1 MAFGALCLVPPLV
14 VIVLAILI
22 RRAFEP
28 LLIGCLVGFIIIKPT
43 DFPSNFIDSLKK
55 ALQHEDMVWI
65 ILVCGLYGSL
75 IHLIIQSGG
84 VFAFGN
90 YVLKYVKSR
99 RSALL
104 TSWFLGLFIFIDD
117 YMSALA
123 TGVTMRKI
131 TDNYRI
137 SREMLAFQVNAMAA
151 PICVLIPMSTWSIYV
166 GKLLEDNQVVAKGD
180 GFSGFLCTIPFMFY
194 PWVTVLIAL
203 LVALGKFPLFQKLK
217 LAEQRA
223 LETGVLSPPNSVM
236 SAVSDVPTDLSKAKP
251 IYFFLP
257 LSILIAATL
266 WLDKDALKGVLVG
279 VSFTFFYYW
288 LSGVMR
294 FSDIT
299 DGIFEGFKSMVFA
312 LAILTMS
319 YVLKRVGDEMGLTPY
334 VIESVKPILSKGL
347 LPMMIFISLSFI
359 SYTTASS
366 WGLYAV
372 AIPIVVPLAQ
382 ALGANV
388 WVSLAAVIS
397 SGAFGSHASFYSD
410 VTVLTSS
417 STECNNMELSLSA
430 LPFNL
435 VAMAVA
441 ALLFLASGFYF

>member
-1 MAFGALCLVPPLV
+1 MTFGALCLLPPLV

-28 LLIGCLVGFIIIKPT
+28 LLIGCLVGFVLIKPT
-43 DFPSNFIDSLKK
+43 DFPGNFIEALKK
-55 ALQHEDMVWI
+55 SLQHEDMVWI

-104 TSWFLGLFIFIDD
+104 TTWFLGIFIFIDD

-166 GKLLEDNQVVAKGD
+166 GKLLEDNKVVAAGD
-180 GFSGFLCTIPFMFY
+180 GFSGFLMIIPFMFY
-194 PWVTVLIAL
+194 PWAVVIVAL
-203 LVALGKFPLFQKLK
+203 LVALGKFPLFNKLK
-217 LAEQRA
+217 MAEKRA
-223 LETGVLSPPNSVM
+223 LETGVLSPPNSVKAAI
-236 SAVSDVPTDLSKAKP
+236 SEVPSDLSKAQP

-257 LSILIAATL
+257 LLVVIAATL
-266 WLDKDALKGVLVG
+266 LLQKDALKGVLVG

-288 LSGVMR
+288 LSGVMK
-294 FSDIT
+294 FTDIT

-319 YVLKRVGDEMGLTPY
+319 YVLKRVGDEMGLTQF
-334 VIESVKPILSKGL
+334 VIESVKPHLSKGL
-347 LPMMIFISLSFI
+347 LPMALFLSLSFI

-372 AIPIVVPLAQ
+372 AIPIIIPLTQ
-382 ALGANV
+382 ALGGNV

-397 SGAFGSHASFYSD
+397 SGAFGSHSSFYSD

-417 STECNNMELSLSA
+417 STECNNMELSLAA

-435 VAMAVA
+435 VSMAIA
-441 ALLFLASGFYF
+441 ALLFLGCGFYF